1 MKRSVLS
8 YYLLITNA
16 GVLHIGG
23 GRGGVG
29 EEDRARVLWHNHAVS
44 FFAHER
50 RQPLAVEKGRML
62 REASH
67 GLHRCI
73 TLLPEEEPSWQ
84 WQPSL

>member
-1 MKRSVLS
+1 M
-8 YYLLITNA
+8 
-16 GVLHIGG
+16 
-23 GRGGVG
+23 G
-29 EEDRARVLWHNHAVS
+29 EEDHAQVLWHNHAVS

-62 REASH
+62 RGASH